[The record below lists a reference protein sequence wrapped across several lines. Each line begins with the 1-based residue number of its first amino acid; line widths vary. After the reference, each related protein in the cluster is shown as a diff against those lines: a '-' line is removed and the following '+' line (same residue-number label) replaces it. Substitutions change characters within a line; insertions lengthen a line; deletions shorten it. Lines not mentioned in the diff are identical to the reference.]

1 MGYIITNTRG
11 VITDQF
17 DTIEELDSF
26 TLAATN
32 EASASGIQTHQYIWA
47 NAAQIDAY
55 LSGSNEIVDET
66 YFRFIY
72 TTEQFENLSEE

>member
-11 VITDQF
+11 VITNQF

-32 EASASGIQTHQYIWA
+32 GASTSGIQTHQYIWG
-47 NAAQIDAY
+47 NSAQIDAY
-55 LSGSNEIVDET
+55 LSGSNEIIDET

-72 TTEQFENLSEE
+72 TTEEFENLSE